1 MGLLTS
7 LVPWNSQA
15 KMLAKNKINLNE
27 ISYNSAMGLIKQV
40 TDMGVL
46 LTEVFDYPFNGNR
59 TIILREICIF
69 VRLRTLNCICR
80 FIWIPW

>member
-1 MGLLTS
+1 QLKCLQS
-7 LVPWNSQA
+7 S
-15 KMLAKNKINLNE
+15 NKINLNE

-40 TDMGVL
+40 IDMGVL